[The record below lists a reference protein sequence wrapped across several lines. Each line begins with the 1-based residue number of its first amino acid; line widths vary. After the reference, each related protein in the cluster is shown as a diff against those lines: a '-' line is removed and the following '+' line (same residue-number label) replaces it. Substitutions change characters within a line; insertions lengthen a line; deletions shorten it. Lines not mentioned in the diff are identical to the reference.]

1 MSEPLLR
8 IEQVSHEFGARRA
21 LLPGRRTHLAVDD
34 VSLTIAAGES
44 VALVGESGSGKTTLG
59 RVVAKLLT
67 PTSGRVLVEGQDI
80 GALRGRDQ
88 LAYRRTVQMIFQ
100 NTQHAFN
107 PRRKIRDIL
116 SDPYEIHRLP
126 TPGGR
131 DAALGELL
139 ERVGLHPSML
149 DRYPHQFS
157 GGQRQRIGIARA
169 LSLSPRLIVAD
180 EPVSALDVSVQAQ
193 VLNLFSRLRRELG
206 LSLLFISHDL
216 RAVYFL
222 CERIAVLYQ
231 GRLVEVAPR
240 ERLLESPL
248 HPYSRR
254 LIAAVPGLGE
264 RDGAAADLAADLAE
278 ATGDAPDAAPDRGE
292 STADG
297 VAGAEP
303 SPALATGCHYASR
316 CPLHVRLGRP
326 ERCLTERPVLRAVAG
341 GSAVAC
347 HFAESAEDTAGA
359 PSPSGPGIS
368 VVSEEVG

>member
-1 MSEPLLR
+1 MSEPLLS
-8 IEQVSHEFGARRA
+8 IESVSHEFGARRA
-21 LLPGRRTHLAVDD
+21 LLPGRRSHLAVDD

-67 PTSGRVLVEGQDI
+67 PTAGTVRVEGRDI

-107 PRRKIRDIL
+107 PRRRIRDIL
-116 SDPYEIHRLP
+116 ADPYEIHGLP

-149 DRYPHQFS
+149 ARYPHQFS

-193 VLNLFSRLRRELG
+193 VLNLFARLRRELG

-264 RDGAAADLAADLAE
+264 RDSAAADLAE

-292 STADG
+292 STAAG

-303 SPALATGCHYASR
+303 VTGPAAACHYAAR

-326 ERCLTERPVLRAVAG
+326 ERCLTERPALRAAAG

-347 HFAESAEDTAGA
+347 HFAEAAEDTAA
-359 PSPSGPGIS
+359 APSGPGLS